1 MKLSQILKIEIMEPT
16 VIKRILI
23 GIIIYLMAFNS
34 LYGQTTS
41 ESNKM
46 FQRTFSQ
53 KNKLDPFFY
62 FGNEIKKGNT
72 HCYEILENDLV
83 ADVPVP
89 ADVLCRNN
97 YGIFAFKINRKGKI
111 EKLEYEG
118 DLDSSIVRKIKLN
131 IRKTEGNYTRPSKS
145 NQESFHWFVLPF
157 MSNGYHLGP
166 FSCANAVK
174 LEIEFN
180 LESKRARSYLNII
193 EFLPDFP
200 SLTVLHNM
208 DHLSEM
214 IKTGMI
220 KYDTM

>member
-1 MKLSQILKIEIMEPT
+1 MEPT
-16 VIKRILI
+16 VIRRILI
-23 GIIIYLMAFNS
+23 VKIICLISFIS

-46 FQRTFSQ
+46 SQRSFTNKS
-53 KNKLDPFFY
+53 KLDPFYY
-62 FGNEIKKGNT
+62 FGNKIKKGDT
-72 HCYEILENDLV
+72 HCYEILETELV

-97 YGIFAFKINRKGKI
+97 YGIFAFKINSRGKI
-111 EKLEYEG
+111 EKLAYEG

-131 IRKTEGNYTRPSKS
+131 IRKTEGKYIRPSKS

-166 FSCANAVK
+166 YTCANAVK
-174 LEIEFN
+174 LETEFN

-214 IKTGMI
+214 IKTGLL
-220 KYDTM
+220 KGERL

>member
-1 MKLSQILKIEIMEPT
+1 MEPT
-16 VIKRILI
+16 VIRRILI
-23 GIIIYLMAFNS
+23 VKIICLISFIS

-46 FQRTFSQ
+46 SQRSFAKKS
-53 KNKLDPFFY
+53 KLEPFYY
-62 FGNEIKKGNT
+62 FGNKIKKGNT
-72 HCYEILENDLV
+72 HCFEILENELV

-97 YGIFAFKINRKGKI
+97 YGIFAFKINSRGKI

-166 FSCANAVK
+166 YTCANAER
-174 LEIEFN
+174 LETEFN

-214 IKTGMI
+214 IKTGLL
-220 KYDTM
+220 KGERL

>member
-1 MKLSQILKIEIMEPT
+1 MNQILITAKKEPT
-16 VIKRILI
+16 VIRRILI
-23 GIIIYLMAFNS
+23 VKIICLISFIS
-34 LYGQTTS
+34 LYSQTTS

-46 FQRTFSQ
+46 SQRSFAKKS
-53 KNKLDPFFY
+53 KLEPFYY
-62 FGNEIKKGNT
+62 FGNKIKKGNT
-72 HCYEILENDLV
+72 HCFEILENELV

-97 YGIFAFKINRKGKI
+97 YGIFIFKINSRGKI
-111 EKLEYEG
+111 EKLAYEG

-166 FSCANAVK
+166 YTCANAER
-174 LEIEFN
+174 LETEFN
-180 LESKRARSYLNII
+180 VESKRARSYLNII

-214 IKTGMI
+214 IKTGLL
-220 KYDTM
+220 KGERL

>member
-1 MKLSQILKIEIMEPT
+1 MEPT
-16 VIKRILI
+16 LIKRILI
-23 GIIIYLMAFNS
+23 VKIICLMSFVS

-46 FQRTFSQ
+46 SMRTFAK
-53 KNKLDPFFY
+53 KNKLDPY
-62 FGNEIKKGNT
+62 YYSGNKIKKGNS
-72 HCYEILENDLV
+72 HCYETLENDLV

-97 YGIFAFKINRKGKI
+97 YGIFAFKINSRGII

-118 DLDSSIVRKIKLN
+118 DLDSSIVRRIKLN
-131 IRKTEGNYTRPSKS
+131 IRKTAGNYTRPSKS

-157 MSNGYHLGP
+157 MSNGYHLGT
-166 FSCANAVK
+166 FHCENAIK
-174 LEIEFN
+174 LDIEFN
-180 LESKRARSYLNII
+180 IESKRARSYLNII

-214 IKTGMI
+214 IKTGLL
-220 KYDTM
+220 KGDRL